1 MNLSD
6 RVKQRRLDLGMTQ
19 TELAEKVGT
28 TQQGIVSI
36 ESGRTK
42 RPRNLL
48 ELSKA
53 LQTDPNWLINGGSFQ
68 TLEEVSTKRVP
79 LISYVQ
85 AGALAHKNPIEAFDG
100 SFEYVMTDMDWS
112 QFTFALRI
120 EGDSMEPDFK
130 QGDVI
135 IVDPEIEPAPGE
147 FVVAKNGEH
156 EATFK
161 KYRPTGIGLHGV
173 NTFELIP
180 LNPDYPV
187 LRSQDIPLA
196 IIGTM
201 VEHRIYRRKR

>member
-79 LISYVQ
+79 LISYVRL
-85 AGALAHKNPIEAFDG
+85 ALWHIKTLLKHLM
-100 SFEYVMTDMDWS
+100 V
-112 QFTFALRI
+112 ALN
-120 EGDSMEPDFK
+120 M
-130 QGDVI
+130 
-135 IVDPEIEPAPGE
+135 
-147 FVVAKNGEH
+147 
-156 EATFK
+156 
-161 KYRPTGIGLHGV
+161 
-173 NTFELIP
+173 
-180 LNPDYPV
+180 
-187 LRSQDIPLA
+187 
-196 IIGTM
+196 
-201 VEHRIYRRKR
+201 